1 MKTILDPVKTG
12 TYTISE
18 AARYISTPYST
29 IFRWSVGAGA
39 KGALVK
45 IPSKKPN
52 LISFMN
58 LTELHLLCAIRREY
72 KISTQ
77 KISNAIKYLKKYGES
92 EDERNYPLAC
102 GKLHVDKDR
111 RGLFVRQLGVL
122 VEASRSGQI
131 AMHDLIGLALD
142 RIELDEKNIPAK
154 FYPFTRYDIKEN
166 SPKKIVIDP
175 RISFGRP
182 VISGTGIPTNIV
194 AGRYKDGESIRSL
207 SKDYGCLPQDIE
219 EAIRVELQPDVAA

>member
-1 MKTILDPVKTG
+1 MDTIFDPVKTG
-12 TYTISE
+12 TYTIGE
-18 AARYISTPYST
+18 AARYVSAPYST
-29 IFRWSVGAGA
+29 IFRWTVGAGT
-39 KGALVK
+39 KDSLVK
-45 IPSKKPN
+45 IPSQKPN

-77 KISNAIKYLKKYGES
+77 KIYNAIEYLKEYGES
-92 EDERNYPLAC
+92 EDERNYPLVC

-122 VEASRSGQI
+122 VEASRSGQV

-142 RIELDEKNIPAK
+142 RIELDERDIPTK
-154 FYPFTRYDIKEN
+154 FYPFTRYDIRDN

-207 SKDYGCLPQDIE
+207 SKDYGCPPQDIE